1 MGSPPRVALVTGA
14 SRGIGRVV
22 AERLAQSGYRVAV
35 AARSAVQIDEVA
47 AQIGALP
54 LELDVTDAAAVEAAV
69 ARVER
74 ELGPLTLLINN
85 AGIAGDGGFSWE
97 QSADGWWQVFEVN
110 VLGTFLCSRA
120 VLPGMRARG
129 GGRIV
134 NVGSNAAFYAFEGDP
149 DPRISSA
156 YLASKAAVL
165 RFSEALACEARPDGI
180 SVFAISPGMVK
191 SEMTAAIFAAEWDAP
206 GLWSPPELTAELIE
220 FLETGVLDALS
231 GRYLHAA
238 NDDWRAL
245 PSRISE
251 VLELDLHAQRVRAT

>member
-1 MGSPPRVALVTGA
+1 MSTPPRVALVTGA

-22 AERLAQSGYRVAV
+22 AERLARSGYRVAV
-35 AARSAVQIDEVA
+35 AARSAAQIGEVA
-47 AQIGALP
+47 GQIGALP

-85 AGIAGDGGFSWE
+85 AGIAGGGGFSWE
-97 QSADGWWQVFEVN
+97 QSADGWWRVFEVN

-120 VLPGMRARG
+120 VLPGMRERG

-134 NVGSNAAFYAFEGDP
+134 NVGSNAAFYTLEGDP

-180 SVFAISPGMVK
+180 SVFAISPGFVK
-191 SEMTAAIFAAEWDAP
+191 SEMTAAIFTVEWDDP
-206 GLWSPPELTAELIE
+206 GPWSPPELTAELIE